1 MNRKQTLFKF
11 LNDEKFPPVN
21 IDDIML
27 MLDIPFDDRDEL
39 TELLGEL
46 INEGKI
52 IKTSKR
58 KYASAKKLGYISGKF
73 SLKERGFGFISDDI
87 QEYFVPSSSTYGA
100 MNGDTVLAKVTLKAT
115 AEKKSEAQIVKIL
128 KHKNDKVVGTFFTS
142 RNFGFVVADESNLG
156 CDIFISKKQFSKAKS
171 GQKVVA
177 QITKWAELGKNP
189 EGKIIEVLGYPDEK
203 GVDIL
208 SVIHKYHL
216 ETDFSEKVKKQCEN
230 IDCTISDADIE
241 SRHDFRNEK
250 IITIDGVDS
259 RDFDDAVSVCEKN
272 DIYTLGVHIAD
283 VTHYVTENSP
293 LDREAMRRGTSV
305 YFPDRVVPMLPFK
318 LSNGICSLN
327 PNEDRLTLSVVMDI
341 NKNGDIINH
350 TVTEGIICSC
360 ERMTY
365 DDVNALLSGDTALK
379 DRYSHIYEQIKTMKE
394 LSDILYRKRQSCG
407 SIDFDFPETKVLLD
421 DNGKAIDVYKYE
433 SGISNRIIEEF
444 MLAANKTIAEEFFWA
459 DIPFVYR
466 VHEKP
471 TREKINDFNFLAK
484 KLGYKKVSLT
494 EPHPG
499 EFAAVL
505 KKSKGTREE
514 MIISK
519 FMLRSLMKAKYSDKC
534 LGHFG
539 LSFKYY
545 CHFTSPIRRYPDLAI
560 HRIIKEFLHCGISE
574 KRYSYYKKY
583 AAEAALKS
591 SESEITAMEAEREA
605 NDIKKAEYMTN
616 HIGET
621 FNAVISSVTSFGFY
635 AELENGIDGLV
646 RMKDLTDDYYIFN
659 ESDLSLIGEH
669 TKRTFKIGDKISVTV
684 ADSNPYTQQ
693 IDFYL
698 L

>member
-11 LNDEKFPPVN
+11 LNDEKFPPLN

-27 MLDIPFDDRDEL
+27 MLDIPFDDREEL
-39 TELLGEL
+39 IVLLGEL
-46 INEGKI
+46 IDEGKI

-58 KYASAKKLGYISGKF
+58 KYASAKKLGYISGEF
-73 SLKERGFGFISDDI
+73 SLKERGFGFISNSEN
-87 QEYFVPSSSTYGA
+87 EYFVPSASTFGA
-100 MNGDTVLAKVTLKAT
+100 MNGDTVLAKITTKAT
-115 AEKKSEAQIVKIL
+115 DDKKSEVQIIKIL
-128 KHKNDKVVGTFFTS
+128 NHKNDKIVGTFLTS
-142 RNFGFVVADESNLG
+142 RNFGFVIADEAKLG
-156 CDIFISKKQFSKAKS
+156 YDIFISKKHFNKAKNE
-171 GQKVVA
+171 QKVVV
-177 QITKWAELGKNP
+177 QITKWPESNKKP

-208 SVIHKYHL
+208 SVIRKYNL
-216 ETDFSEKVKKQCEN
+216 ETDFNEKAKNQCEHL
-230 IDCTISDADIE
+230 DCTISEADIE
-241 SRHDFRNEK
+241 SRCDFRNKK

-259 RDFDDAVSVCEKN
+259 RDFDDAVCVSEN
-272 DIYTLGVHIAD
+272 NGIYTLGVHIAD

-293 LDREAMRRGTSV
+293 LDCEAMRRGTSV
-305 YFPDRVVPMLPFK
+305 YFPDRVIPMLPFK

-350 TVTEGIICSC
+350 TVTEGIIRSC

-365 DDVNALLSGDTALK
+365 DDVNALLDGDTALK
-379 DRYSHIYEQIKTMKE
+379 CKYSHIYNQILTMKE
-394 LSDILYRKRQSCG
+394 LAEILYRKRQSSG
-407 SIDFDFPETKVLLD
+407 SIDFDFPETKVKVD
-421 DNGKAIDVYKYE
+421 KSGKAIDVYKYE
-433 SGISNRIIEEF
+433 SGISNKIIEEF
-444 MLAANKTIAEEFFWA
+444 MLAANKTIAEEFFWT

-471 TREKINDFNFLAK
+471 TREKIDDFNFLAK
-484 KLGYKKVSLT
+484 RFGYKKVSVT

-499 EFAAVL
+499 EFAAIL

-539 LSFKYY
+539 LSFEYY

-560 HRIIKEFLHCGISE
+560 HRIIKEFLRNGISE

-583 AAEAALKS
+583 AAEASLKS
-591 SESEITAMEAEREA
+591 SEAEITAMEAEREA
-605 NDIKKAEYMTN
+605 NDIKKAEYMTDY
-616 HIGET
+616 IGET

-635 AELENGIDGLV
+635 AELENGIEGLV
-646 RMKDLTDDYYIFN
+646 RMKDLTDDYYIFS

-669 TKRTFKIGDKISVTV
+669 TKRTFKIGDKISIIV